1 MFLQRLFS
9 LQKKPHLKHHQK
21 PFLTFTKS
29 IQALAIITENPET
42 VTTLTV
48 THDVE
53 WTPNSISYSKLLSQC
68 CQTKA
73 LNPGQQIHTHLI
85 KIGIENDTKCR
96 NHLVNLYAKCRVFGS
111 ARKVLDESPEL
122 DLVGWSALISG
133 YAQNGFGDE
142 AIMGFREMHGLGIK
156 CNEFTFPSVLKA
168 CAMKKNIVGGK
179 MIHGIVVVT
188 GFEKDVFVANT
199 LVVVYT
205 KCGEFLDS
213 RRLFDEIRDRN
224 IVSWNALFSCYTQGH
239 FFMEAIGLFR
249 DMVGSGIRP
258 DEFSLSTII
267 NACTGLRDLN
277 QGRKIHGYLVKHGY
291 TSDPFSCNALVDMY
305 SKVGNFEDA
314 KAVFEHIPKP
324 DIVSWNAVI
333 AGCVLHEDYDMALEL
348 MLKMRR
354 SGTTPNMF
362 TFSSVLKACSGLG
375 LQDLGQQFHSVLI
388 KSDIELDPFLCCG
401 LIDIYSKCGET
412 DDATRVYD
420 MMPEKELIALN
431 ALLCGYSHNN
441 NDIETLSLFA
451 EKYKDGIGFN
461 ETTLLAILNS
471 AASLQAIYVTE
482 QVHGLSLKTGF
493 QSDPFVINSLIDS
506 YAKCGHVA
514 KATLVFD
521 ESPVADLATFT
532 SLISAYAQSGQGE
545 EAIKLYLKMQDL
557 DLKPDS
563 FICSSLINTAAS
575 LSAYEQDDAN
585 RAFSEVPEKGIV
597 SWSAMIGGLAQHG
610 HGKEA
615 LSLFDEMLKEGVTP
629 NNITLVSVL
638 CACNHAGLVTHAKQY
653 FESMEDLFGIK
664 PTQEHYACMIDILG
678 RVGKLDEAMDL
689 VNTMPFEANASVW
702 GGLLGAAKTHK
713 NVDLGEIAAQK
724 LMLLE
729 PEKSGTHVILSNI
742 YASAGLWENVVDVR
756 RLMKDS
762 KVKKEPGI
770 SWIEVKDSVYK
781 FVVGDRSHSMTDEI
795 YAKLAELM
803 ELVGKEGYVPVLE
816 IDVHNVKN
824 SEKELLLS
832 YHKTSNGSTISE
844 TDLVLV
850 AIIGRAFTSGLCC
863 WCSSSSAASASRK
876 DEQMAKT
883 DMAVASA
890 ANLVV
895 AHCVEAAEAMGA
907 EREHLINVKSHGDI
921 LGVAIFDT
929 TREMTRTRHEFK
941 QARALKGVK
950 VNKYNGKS
958 SGYCEENF
966 LGMCNQKLLARGS
979 ELLKCT
985 RNGDLHWK
993 IVSVYIHRTGEVMLK
1008 MKSKHVGYNHEKEEK
1023 CRLRTS
1029 IRGVVEFECRSQRE
1043 YDMWTKG
1050 VSRLLS
1056 IVAEKKLAR
1065 LP

>member
-1 MFLQRLFS
+1 MSIQRLLFS
-9 LQKKPHLKHHQK
+9 LQKKPHFKHYN
-21 PFLTFTKS
+21 PILTFTKS
-29 IQALAIITENPET
+29 IQALAIITENPQT
-42 VTTLTV
+42 VTKLTV

-73 LNPGQQIHTHLI
+73 LNPGQQIHTHLV
-85 KIGIENDTKCR
+85 KLGIENDTKCR
-96 NHLVNLYAKCRVFGS
+96 NHLINLYAKCRVFGS

-133 YAQNGFGDE
+133 YVQNGFGDE
-142 AIMGFREMHGLGIK
+142 AIMGFKEMHGLGIR

-168 CAMKKNIVGGK
+168 CAMKKDFVGGK
-179 MIHGIVVVT
+179 VIHGIVVVT

-199 LVVVYT
+199 LVVVYA

-224 IVSWNALFSCYTQGH
+224 IVSWNALFSCYTQGD
-239 FFMEAIGLFR
+239 FFKEAIGLFG
-249 DMVGSGIRP
+249 DMVVSGIRP

-267 NACTGLRDLN
+267 NACTGLRDVN

-314 KAVFEHIPKP
+314 KAVFERIPKP

-348 MLKMRR
+348 MLRMRR
-354 SGTTPNMF
+354 SGITPNMF

-401 LIDIYSKCGET
+401 LIDIYSKCGEI

-431 ALLCGYSHNN
+431 ALLCGYSQNN
-441 NDIETLSLFA
+441 NDIEALSLFA
-451 EKYKDGIGFN
+451 EKYRDGIGFN
-461 ETTLLAILNS
+461 ETTMLAILNS

-514 KATLVFD
+514 KATLIFD

-532 SLISAYAQSGQGE
+532 SLIAAYAQTGQGE
-545 EAIKLYLKMQDL
+545 EAIKLYLRMQDL
-557 DLKPDS
+557 ELKPDS

-575 LSAYEQDDAN
+575 LSAYEQGKQIHVHTLKFGLLSDVFTANSLVNMYARCGSIDDAN

-615 LSLFDEMLKEGVTP
+615 LSLFDAMLEEGVTP

-638 CACNHAGLVTHAKQY
+638 YACNHAGLVTQAKRY

-664 PTQEHYACMIDILG
+664 ATQEHYACMIDILG

-689 VNTMPFEANASVW
+689 VNSMPFEANASVW
-702 GGLLGAAKTHK
+702 GALLGAAKTHK
-713 NVDLGEIAAQK
+713 NVDLGEIAARK

-770 SWIEVKDSVYK
+770 SWIEVKDSVYS

-803 ELVGKEGYVPVLE
+803 ELVAKEGYVPVLE
-816 IDVHNVKN
+816 IDLHNVKN

-832 YHKTSNGSTISE
+832 YHSE
-844 TDLVLV
+844 KLTV
-850 AIIGRAFTSGLCC
+850 AFGLIATPPRAPI
-863 WCSSSSAASASRK
+863 RVQK
-876 DEQMAKT
+876 
-883 DMAVASA
+883 
-890 ANLVV
+890 NLRVCIDCHTFLKYVSKVV
-895 AHCVEAAEAMGA
+895 A
-907 EREHLINVKSHGDI
+907 REIIVRDIKRFHHFKGGSCSCGD
-921 LGVAIFDT
+921 
-929 TREMTRTRHEFK
+929 
-941 QARALKGVK
+941 
-950 VNKYNGKS
+950 Y
-958 SGYCEENF
+958 
-966 LGMCNQKLLARGS
+966 
-979 ELLKCT
+979 
-985 RNGDLHWK
+985 W
-993 IVSVYIHRTGEVMLK
+993 
-1008 MKSKHVGYNHEKEEK
+1008 
-1023 CRLRTS
+1023 
-1029 IRGVVEFECRSQRE
+1029 
-1043 YDMWTKG
+1043 
-1050 VSRLLS
+1050 
-1056 IVAEKKLAR
+1056 
-1065 LP
+1065 